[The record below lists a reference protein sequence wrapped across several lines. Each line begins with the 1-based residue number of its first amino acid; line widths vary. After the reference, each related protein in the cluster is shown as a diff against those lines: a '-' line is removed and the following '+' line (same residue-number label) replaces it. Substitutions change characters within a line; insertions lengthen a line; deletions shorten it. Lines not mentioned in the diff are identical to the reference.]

1 MVYER
6 FYGVDERYSGWRCV
20 LCGEIIDQIILENRR
35 RRGGDKIGLKGERVT
50 PDSQTFFEPLPIMFR
65 IDWRLSIRF
74 LMWIRR
80 YDPINSISEV

>member
-1 MVYER
+1 MASMTAIQDGGASCAER
-6 FYGVDERYSGWRCV
+6 SLTRSSWR
-20 LCGEIIDQIILENRR
+20 IAR
-35 RRGGDKIGLKGERVT
+35 RRGGDKIELKGERVT